1 MLPNDLEKRKKVVDA
16 LERGVALLNEIQM
29 LESDVLDLS
38 TTLQDTEVMKAKDFK
53 KLLAAK
59 YEGQLLLPKAQEKVA
74 DVEDSLAA
82 VDILSKIKY
91 L

>member
-1 MLPNDLEKRKKVVDA
+1 MIPQDLEKRKKVVDA

-29 LESDVLDLS
+29 LESDVLDLG

-59 YEGQLLLPKAQEKVA
+59 YEGQLLLQKAQEKVA

-82 VDILSKIKY
+82 VDILAKIK
-91 L
+91 

>member
-1 MLPNDLEKRKKVVDA
+1 MLPNDLDKRKKVVDA
-16 LERGVALLNEIQM
+16 LERGVALLNEISM
-29 LESDVLDLS
+29 LESDVLDLG

-59 YEGQLLLPKAQEKVA
+59 YEGQVLLQKAQEKVA

-82 VDILSKIKY
+82 VDILAKIK
-91 L
+91 

>member
-1 MLPNDLEKRKKVVDA
+1 MLPQDIEKRKKVNDA
-16 LERGVALLNEIQM
+16 LERGVALLNEISM
-29 LESDVLDLS
+29 LESDVLDLG

-59 YEGQLLLPKAQEKVA
+59 YEGQQLLQKAQEKVA

-82 VDILSKIKY
+82 VDILAKIK
-91 L
+91 

>member
-1 MLPNDLEKRKKVVDA
+1 MALPNDLDKRKKVVDA
-16 LERGVALLNEIQM
+16 LERGVALLNEISM
-29 LESDVLDLS
+29 LESDVLDLG

-59 YEGQLLLPKAQEKVA
+59 YEGQVLLQKAQEKVA

-82 VDILSKIKY
+82 VDILAKIK
-91 L
+91 

>member
-1 MLPNDLEKRKKVVDA
+1 MIPSDLDKRNKVVDA

-29 LESDVLDLS
+29 LESDVLDLG

-59 YEGQLLLPKAQEKVA
+59 YEGQLLLQKAQEKVA

-82 VDILSKIKY
+82 VDILAKIK
-91 L
+91 